1 MTFVEKLGPWSA
13 DETREGNGE
22 MCVSGRE
29 GASEVKEEEEKALE
43 VATGALLPP
52 L

>member
-1 MTFVEKLGPWSA
+1 MGKLGPWSV
-13 DETREGNGE
+13 DETQERNGE
-22 MCVSGRE
+22 MCVGGRE
-29 GASEVKEEEEKALE
+29 EVSEVKEEEEKALE

>member
-1 MTFVEKLGPWSA
+1 MV
-13 DETREGNGE
+13 DETQEGNGE

-29 GASEVKEEEEKALE
+29 GASEVKEEEEEEKALE